1 MDANI
6 PTIIAALFTR
16 AKTWKKPRCPLT
28 DEGTNKTCHRH
39 TTGLLR
45 SLKKEES
52 PTHATTWMNLENMLS
67 EINESQKDKY
77 CVIPLT

>member
-52 PTHATTWMNLENMLS
+52 PTRATTWMNLEDIMFRKLS
-67 EINESQKDKY
+67 QLQKDK
-77 CVIPLT
+77 